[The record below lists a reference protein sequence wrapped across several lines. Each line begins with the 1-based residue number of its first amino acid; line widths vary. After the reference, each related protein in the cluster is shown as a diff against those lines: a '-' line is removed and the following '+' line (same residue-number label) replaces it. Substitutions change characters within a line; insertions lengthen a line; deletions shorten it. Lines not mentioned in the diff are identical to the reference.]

1 MRGHY
6 HYSGNR
12 RLAPGTLCPHIGDE
26 AFPNAMNENLLSRN
40 VQLRLIWT
48 NCRYSVPAKMPSS
61 PKKIR
66 KKKRLCKTSPT
77 PGHLPSGRFHSGRSP
92 DNKSDF
98 LHSPHLE
105 KTHATIDSL
114 CNQKSWPPQN
124 STLGK
129 MIMPFRLQFF
139 ARNAI
144 KTCKF
149 MKQSLPPPPS
159 PTQ

>member
-1 MRGHY
+1 
-6 HYSGNR
+6 
-12 RLAPGTLCPHIGDE
+12 
-26 AFPNAMNENLLSRN
+26 MNENLLSRN

-48 NCRYSVPAKMPSS
+48 NLQYSVPAKCPRH
-61 PKKIR
+61 PRKKR

-92 DNKSDF
+92 NNKSNF
-98 LHSPHLE
+98 LHNPHLE

-114 CNQKSWPPQN
+114 RNQKSWPPQN

-129 MIMPFRLQFF
+129 MRMPFRLQFF
-139 ARNAI
+139 AQNAI

-149 MKQSLPPPPS
+149 RKQSLPLPLPLPH
-159 PTQ
+159 PNRRNIFPGGHFKEVE